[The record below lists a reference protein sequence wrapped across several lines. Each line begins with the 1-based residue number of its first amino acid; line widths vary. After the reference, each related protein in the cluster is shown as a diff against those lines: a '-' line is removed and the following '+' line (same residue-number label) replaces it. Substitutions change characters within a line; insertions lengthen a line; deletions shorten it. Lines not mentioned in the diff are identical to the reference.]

1 MARTGLDTPP
11 GMTFLAQSKSR
22 MDESICMRRDTLRRR
37 LIKLASQHI
46 ICILYKSSYTEAH
59 PANGSLLLLL
69 FTKSIYNINYIL
81 NYISIISL

>member
-37 LIKLASQHI
+37 LIKLASQRVI
-46 ICILYKSSYTEAH
+46 RILYKSSYTEGPSSEWQVA
-59 PANGSLLLLL
+59 
-69 FTKSIYNINYIL
+69 TIIIYEKYI
-81 NYISIISL
+81 